1 MNTTLWNC
9 ETCNKSMNRTS
20 KSRHLK
26 SQAHL
31 AKSSG
36 LSSVPAT
43 KDCDVCYEPQLTKKF
58 KKCTQCVNSWC
69 GTCHQKMDKCPFCR
83 VEIEGAE
90 RRPYVW
96 NPTPEEFPMFYVDF
110 NPENIDE
117 ITRFYAIPE
126 PIDIEPADEISRFYA
141 DFNPEPANIE
151 SPEPLHVRQPN
162 EDFIQWVMNA
172 EYNEDFD
179 RQLDEMIDYFTPVN
193 PYAWRMDPIF

>member
-1 MNTTLWNC
+1 
-9 ETCNKSMNRTS
+9 MNRAS
-20 KSRHLK
+20 KSRHLR

-43 KDCDVCYEPQLTKKF
+43 KDCDVCYEPQPTKKF

-69 GTCHQKMDKCPFCR
+69 KACHQKMDKCPFCR
-83 VEIEGAE
+83 VEIQGAQ

-96 NPTPEEFPMFYVDF
+96 NPTPEELPVFYVDFTPEPVDIEPADDFRFYAISEPVDIEPVDEISRYYVDF
-110 NPENIDE
+110 NPEP
-117 ITRFYAIPE
+117 AIV
-126 PIDIEPADEISRFYA
+126 
-141 DFNPEPANIE
+141 E
-151 SPEPLHVRQPN
+151 SPEPLHVQRPN

-179 RQLDEMIDYFTPVN
+179 RQLDEMMDYFIPVN

>member
-1 MNTTLWNC
+1 
-9 ETCNKSMNRTS
+9 MNRTS

-36 LSSVPAT
+36 LSTPMT
-43 KDCDVCYEPQLTKKF
+43 KDCDVCYEPQPTKKF

-69 GTCHQKMDKCPFCR
+69 KACHQKMDKCPFCR
-83 VEIEGAE
+83 VEIKGAQ

-96 NPTPEEFPMFYVDF
+96 NPTPEELPVFYVDF
-110 NPENIDE
+110 TPENIDE

-126 PIDIEPADEISRFYA
+126 PIDI
-141 DFNPEPANIE
+141 EPANIE